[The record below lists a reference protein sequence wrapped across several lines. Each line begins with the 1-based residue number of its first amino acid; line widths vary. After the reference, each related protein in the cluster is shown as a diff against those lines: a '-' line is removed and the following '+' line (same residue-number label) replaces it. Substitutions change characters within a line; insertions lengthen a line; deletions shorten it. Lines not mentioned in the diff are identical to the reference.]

1 MSNTLPNGQL
11 IKLLHVRMEKQV
23 NNRLRADDL
32 TMMQIAVLK
41 ELQAA
46 ENEQLTMKELERRF
60 GVAQSTVAGVLS
72 RLEQKGFVDALGD
85 PTDKRVKIV
94 HITSVGKECCKNAS
108 CRMDEAEARM
118 IRGFSAEDQRLFN
131 ALLTRA
137 AANME

>member
-1 MSNTLPNGQL
+1 MSITLPNGQL

-23 NNRLRADDL
+23 NNSLRSDDL

-46 ENEQLTMKELERRF
+46 EQQQLTMKELERRF
-60 GVAQSTVAGVLS
+60 GVAQSTVAGVMS
-72 RLEQKGFVDALGD
+72 RLEQKGFVEAFGD
-85 PTDKRVKIV
+85 PADKRIKIV
-94 HITSVGKECCKNAS
+94 HITAAGKICCKNAS

-118 IRGFSAEDQRLFN
+118 IRGFSAEEQEIFN